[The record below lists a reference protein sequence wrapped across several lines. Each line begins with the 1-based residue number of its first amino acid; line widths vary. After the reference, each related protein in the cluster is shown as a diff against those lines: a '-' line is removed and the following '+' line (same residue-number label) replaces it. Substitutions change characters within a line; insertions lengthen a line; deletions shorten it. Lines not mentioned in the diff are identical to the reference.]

1 MAFYEY
7 LLGDKLEEEDEEN
20 VEQEKQQNDDNDDDD
35 DDDDDD
41 DERAATT
48 NATSDAE
55 DDTSSSSSSSSSK
68 QSLSN
73 KDDDK
78 DENSS
83 IDTQEFLNQHDD
95 ACDVCYMG
103 GELICCTT
111 CSLVFHRECL
121 RPISK
126 TELIDWNCPHCII
139 QGLGGYKRHSKTWK
153 RAEAGV
159 RQMKRMR
166 IEKAGGEQQ
175 QNDTEEEEES
185 RGKLLQ
191 QVKREKKKKK
201 KEKNTNEKK
210 DGTRKEKNNT
220 KMKSDA
226 ATTTTISKTKES
238 SQFHQKKKKKD
249 KNEDKQNSTKI
260 STTTLLGAQ
269 AEATTKEEDS
279 ESIASTTSSS
289 DNKKKRNNLALYKI
303 ADSYTPHC
311 TKSHLVKGRRSR
323 KQPAL
328 YQPQLCA
335 DSRWKSDEK
344 IDGVKINDD
353 DNDDDDDDDDSNEDS
368 DDDGDDD
375 GVVDDDDN
383 DDDDDDD
390 DGDGDYQDNDNVDDN
405 KSKKE
410 ESKKETDNIIKMEVE
425 TDNRIEGDRNVHKKD
440 NDDIQVQQEV
450 QNDEKVIVCVD
461 GVVVDDKKKA
471 STTIWCNFCRDDPN
485 IPICVFC
492 GCRRC
497 FGKHDKASLLLCDKC
512 DEEYHTHCLG
522 LTTVPLTQVWF
533 CPNCEKKKKAVADL
547 DSPRKSRTVIST
559 YATDSIIQSDSS
571 PARNSPSRKDMS
583 ASSTTK
589 TPKSTQ
595 TVKTPKSTSIV
606 KTSKLKKSAT
616 KIKVEGKKPRG
627 RPPKNKDKIPAS
639 TPGKRGPKPK
649 AKSTTKSTSAV
660 PGRKRGRPRKELTT
674 TKALKLPAIAGPPRK
689 RGRPRKVESN
699 PEPSAI
705 TGSVEAVP
713 GKKRGPKPKPSIVT
727 VTTITTSSP
736 DTIKDLRV
744 ETESEAPRQENVKV
758 SRISGRTVKRA
769 SFHDEIDEGEQ
780 HLRGRFGESLT
791 PKSQEAQMHRNKFPE
806 SEPRKKQKIVKNKED
821 SATIQITPASSIS
834 ESKSAKSRKI
844 PKIQDKEDE
853 MVDLSPVAPVR
864 MKPVLQSPV
873 PAMWPPPET
882 ATEDAY
888 NLTNVTAGEQIN
900 DPLTARASAI
910 TDPGA
915 AHQTQSPPSLLS
927 GTNQPLVVPAKTI
940 DPINVYPRPSPAVA
954 HELPRSSS
962 NTVSNYPSTPL
973 LDPAALEAAVKA
985 LPVSDD
991 VKVEKVGLTTTKSP
1005 RRKPGARECMQICR
1019 RFGSDIIP
1027 ENHMNVLLDYCR
1039 RGKVEQ
1045 LIRMRERLDCHS
1057 RFLESQLAGLEGLVK
1072 KVGES
1077 NVIVPALPD
1086 KFEPTKSIGVG
1097 AIDSTNIPSTLPT
1110 LSTVVNM
1117 HSTMTATIPVSSST
1131 NVSTDPA
1138 NEKKPASVQ
1147 N

>member
-7 LLGDKLEEEDEEN
+7 LLGDKLEKEEEDEEEN
-20 VEQEKQQNDDNDDDD
+20 VEEAKQQHDDDD

-41 DERAATT
+41 DERATTT

-55 DDTSSSSSSSSSK
+55 DDTCSGSSNNN

-73 KDDDK
+73 KDDKED
-78 DENSS
+78 DSS

-126 TELIDWNCPHCII
+126 TEPIDWNCPHCII

-153 RAEAGV
+153 RAEAGA

-166 IEKAGGEQQ
+166 IEKVGGEQ
-175 QNDTEEEEES
+175 EEEDEEKS
-185 RGKLLQ
+185 RGKILQ
-191 QVKREKKKKK
+191 HVKREKKKKK
-201 KEKNTNEKK
+201 KKNTYEKE
-210 DGTRKEKNNT
+210 DGTKKEKNNPKT
-220 KMKSDA
+220 KSDA
-226 ATTTTISKTKES
+226 ATTTTKSKTIKS
-238 SQFHQKKKKKD
+238 SQSLPKKERKD
-249 KNEDKQNSTKI
+249 KDKDIQNSN
-260 STTTLLGAQ
+260 TTTNTATVG
-269 AEATTKEEDS
+269 AEAEASNKGKDDV
-279 ESIASTTSSS
+279 SIASATSSC
-289 DNKKKRNNLALYKI
+289 DNNFNNNNKKKRSNLALYKI

-311 TKSHLVKGRRSR
+311 TESQLVKGRRNR

-344 IDGVKINDD
+344 IDGEKINDD
-353 DNDDDDDDDDSNEDS
+353 DDNNYDDDDDDDDNDDSIED
-368 DDDGDDD
+368 G
-375 GVVDDDDN
+375 DN
-383 DDDDDDD
+383 DDHDDDKDDDDD
-390 DGDGDYQDNDNVDDN
+390 DGDYQDNDIVDDN

-410 ESKKETDNIIKMEVE
+410 EPKKETDSIIRMEVE
-425 TDNRIEGDRNVHKKD
+425 TDNKIKEDCNVHKKD
-440 NDDIQVQQEV
+440 NDDIQVQQKV
-450 QNDEKVIVCVD
+450 QNDEKVIACVD
-461 GVVVDDKKKA
+461 GVIIGDKKKT

-559 YATDSIIQSDSS
+559 YATDGIIQSDSS
-571 PARNSPSRKDMS
+571 PTLDSPSRKDMS

-595 TVKTPKSTSIV
+595 TVKTPKSTSTV
-606 KTSKLKKSAT
+606 KTPKLKKSTT

-649 AKSTTKSTSAV
+649 VKSASKSTPV
-660 PGRKRGRPRKELTT
+660 PGRKRGRPRKEVNP
-674 TKALKLPAIAGPPRK
+674 TKALKLLAIAGPPRK
-689 RGRPRKVESN
+689 RGRPRKVEIQ

-705 TGSVEAVP
+705 TGNLNAVHVP
-713 GKKRGPKPKPSIVT
+713 GKKRGPKPKPST
-727 VTTITTSSP
+727 VTSTTTTTTSST
-736 DTIKDLRV
+736 DTITDLRV
-744 ETESEAPRQENVKV
+744 ETESEAPTTQEPIKV
-758 SRISGRTVKRA
+758 SRISGRVVKRA
-769 SFHDEIDEGEQ
+769 SFHDEIDGGEQ
-780 HLRGRFGESLT
+780 HLRGRSLT
-791 PKSQEAQMHRNKFPE
+791 PKSQEAQMHRSKVPE
-806 SEPRKKQKIVKNKED
+806 SEPRKKQKVVKNKED
-821 SATIQITPASSIS
+821 SATIQITAAPSIS
-834 ESKSAKSRKI
+834 ESKPAKSRKI

-853 MVDLSPVAPVR
+853 MVDHLPPVAPVR
-864 MKPVLQSPV
+864 MKPVLQSPA
-873 PAMWPPPET
+873 PAMWPPSET
-882 ATEDAY
+882 TTEDAY
-888 NLTNVTAGEQIN
+888 NLTNVTARENTN
-900 DPLTARASAI
+900 DPLIATASAI

-915 AHQTQSPPSLLS
+915 AHKTQPSLTPLS
-927 GTNQPLVVPAKTI
+927 GTNQPLVVAAKAV
-940 DPINVYPRPSPAVA
+940 DPINVYPGPSTTAA

-962 NTVSNYPSTPL
+962 NIVSNYPSTPL

-1019 RFGSDIIP
+1019 RFGVDIIP

-1057 RFLESQLAGLEGLVK
+1057 RFLESQLAGLEGLVM

-1077 NVIVPALPD
+1077 NVVVPALPD
-1086 KFEPTKSIGVG
+1086 KFEPAKSIGAG
-1097 AIDSTNIPSTLPT
+1097 AVESNNITSTLPA
-1110 LSTVVNM
+1110 LSTVVNI
-1117 HSTMTATIPVSSST
+1117 HSTKIAATISASTST
-1131 NVSTDPA
+1131 NVSIDLV
-1138 NEKKPASVQ
+1138 NEKMPASVQ